1 MLRFLFVAMLIA
13 FSSALNLGVNV
24 NRRAALAKLAAAAP
38 LAALAQQASAAR
50 VSNAALQAD
59 WMGQA
64 ASNQV
69 LGSGK
74 AIKPGYEAGTVDKGA
89 RARIDPASLAAP
101 LLPTSLRQGS
111 LSLADHASP
120 PYSVAFAAVG
130 RQSEIDPEW
139 GSAFSK
145 NAKAASAGDAAR
157 GTGVT
162 GGALPRNEAAMARLM
177 K

>member
-74 AIKPGYEAGTVDKGA
+74 AIKPGYEAGTVDK
-89 RARIDPASLAAP
+89 
-101 LLPTSLRQGS
+101 
-111 LSLADHASP
+111 
-120 PYSVAFAAVG
+120 AVG

-139 GSAFSK
+139 GSAYSK